1 MTHYYLSEGQ
11 QPRGPFTL
19 DELRSQG
26 LTASSLVWH
35 EQMTDWQ
42 LATAVPEVQAL
53 LPKLPPAL
61 PKMPP
66 ALPKS
71 PTQLPQAPS
80 SPPIGGT
87 TVTARKP
94 LSTGAGS
101 PALRGFQSKR
111 TWFFLGGGAAL
122 VLLLLVAFRFSQ
134 SSSSSGA
141 AAGGARDLSAASV
154 TDASATADAATDP
167 AAAIAAA
174 EEKARQAQEALAAE
188 RREQQRAWNRE
199 HFMNYVSANVLPGY
213 EVGTFGGI
221 SGGYVQ
227 FSNNSGYRL
236 QNVVIAVQY
245 IKASGDVYKT
255 EYVPIDHLA
264 AHQTTTQAVPD
275 CGRGVQLR
283 CAVYQLAAPGLDY
296 SFDANQPQ

>member
-11 QPRGPFTL
+11 QPRGPFPL
-19 DELRSQG
+19 DELRAQG
-26 LTASSLVWH
+26 LTALSLVWH
-35 EQMTDWQ
+35 EQMTDW
-42 LATAVPEVQAL
+42 LPATAVPEVQAL

-71 PTQLPQAPS
+71 PSQLPQPAGS
-80 SPPIGGT
+80 LPISGAT
-87 TVTARKP
+87 LTARKP
-94 LSTGAGS
+94 LSTGTGS

-122 VLLLLVAFRFSQ
+122 ILLLLVAFRFSQ
-134 SSSSSGA
+134 SPNSSGA
-141 AAGGARDLSAASV
+141 TIGRPLSAASV
-154 TDASATADAATDP
+154 TDASANADTDP

-174 EEKARQAQEALAAE
+174 EEKARQAQETLAAE

-199 HFMNYVSANVLPGY
+199 HFMNYVSAAVLPGY

-236 QNVVIAVQY
+236 QNVVIAVRY

-275 CGRGVQLR
+275 CGRGVQLK

-296 SFDANQPQ
+296 SFDANQPE